1 METYLFHI
9 IEPKFEQSPYGF
21 NTQFCYFKSEQFL
34 CDIRLKKF
42 GPWILL
48 KILEV
53 TKHKKLIFLYMS
65 ENQRTIV

>member
-34 CDIRLKKF
+34 CDLRLKKL
-42 GPWILL
+42 GP
-48 KILEV
+48 
-53 TKHKKLIFLYMS
+53 
-65 ENQRTIV
+65 

>member
-21 NTQFCYFKSEQFL
+21 NTQFL
-34 CDIRLKKF
+34 CDLRLKKL
-42 GPWILL
+42 GPWIWL